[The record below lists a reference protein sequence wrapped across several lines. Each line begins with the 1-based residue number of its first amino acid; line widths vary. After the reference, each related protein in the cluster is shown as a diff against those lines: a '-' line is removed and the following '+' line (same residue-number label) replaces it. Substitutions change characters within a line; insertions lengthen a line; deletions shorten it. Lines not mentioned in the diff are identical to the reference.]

1 MAGPS
6 NCFVRVNRRFVDP
19 SGSSFGG
26 GGRDAEVARMMDAS
40 PTLRSFWNRCLKSVR
55 YVGRH
60 ERPVLLLILF
70 VSFASWGFAEIADEV
85 MEGETMGV
93 DERILLA
100 LRNPENRADP
110 WGPPMVEEIARD
122 ITGLGGVAILSGLT
136 LAAAGY
142 LALRGKRRAMIFLLA
157 AIGGGIVAS
166 SLLKMGFD
174 RPRPAL
180 VPHGSHVYTASF
192 PSGHSMMSAVTY
204 LTLGAL
210 LAKVE
215 SRRAI
220 RAYLLALAALI
231 TFLVGVSRIYL
242 GVHWPTDVLAGWTVG
257 AAWAA
262 GCWTVANLLQRRGTM
277 EGHAET

>member
-1 MAGPS
+1 
-6 NCFVRVNRRFVDP
+6 
-19 SGSSFGG
+19 
-26 GGRDAEVARMMDAS
+26 
-40 PTLRSFWNRCLKSVR
+40 
-55 YVGRH
+55 
-60 ERPVLLLILF
+60 
-70 VSFASWGFAEIADEV
+70 
-85 MEGETMGV
+85 
-93 DERILLA
+93 
-100 LRNPENRADP
+100 
-110 WGPPMVEEIARD
+110 MVEEMARD
-122 ITGLGGVAILSGLT
+122 ITGLGGTVILGGLSI
-136 LAAAGY
+136 AAAGY
-142 LALRGKRRAMIFLLA
+142 LALRGKHRAMVFLLG

-174 RPRPAL
+174 RPRPDL
-180 VPHGSHVYTASF
+180 VPHGSLVYTASF

-220 RAYLLALAALI
+220 RAYILMLAAMV

-242 GVHWPTDVLAGWTVG
+242 GVHWPTDVLAGWSVG

-262 GCWTVANLLQRRGTM
+262 GCWTIANLLQRRGTM